1 MKANL
6 TVKPLMTP
14 RRWKAARKLVQIAAL
29 AVFVALFVLVRRGG
43 WPAELV
49 NAPMRLDPLGMLAQ
63 SIASRTFLT
72 GSALA
77 LVIVLLT
84 LIFGRA
90 WCGWL
95 CPLGTLIDLFPARRK
110 HGNLSGPS
118 GVLTAQDLT
127 GLSRLR
133 NLKYALLFTIL
144 FAALFANLTLLIFDP
159 LTIVFR
165 TFTTSLWPA
174 LDRVISAAEMALY
187 PIPFLQAPLAA
198 FDEWVRP
205 ALLPVA
211 PAYYRDGAL
220 FAALFVALI
229 ALNYFAPRFWCRY
242 LCPLGGLLGLL
253 SKVGLVR
260 REVKKENC
268 TGCDACARVC
278 PTGTIAFGAHGAS
291 DPSEC
296 TMCMDCLSA
305 CPREGAQ
312 FVARVAPAKW
322 QRYDPNRRQMLA
334 SLGVAAVGAGI
345 LRSEVA
351 ARRDDPHLIRPP
363 GARENDLLSKCI
375 RCGQC
380 MRACPSNGLQ
390 PALGESGLEGVWTPV
405 LLPRVGYCDYS
416 CNACGNVCPVQAI
429 PPLSLD
435 EKRTHVIGKAYIDQ
449 NRCIAW
455 ADHRDCIVC
464 EEMCPLPEK
473 AIKLEVAQVQNAA
486 GEAVTVK
493 LPHVNREACIGCGI
507 CEYKCPLNGEAAI
520 RVYAP
525 TTDPLG

>member
-1 MKANL
+1 MKSNL
-6 TVKPLMTP
+6 IAKPLMTP
-14 RRWKAARKLVQIAAL
+14 RRWKAARKVVQLVAL
-29 AVFVALFVLVRRGG
+29 AAFGVLFSMARRGG

-49 NAPMRLDPLGMLAQ
+49 NAPLRLDPLGMLAQ
-63 SIASRTFLT
+63 SIASRTLLA

-77 LVIVLLT
+77 LLIVLLT

-95 CPLGTLIDLFPARRK
+95 CPLGTLIDLFPLRRPK
-110 HGNLSGPS
+110 QGNPS
-118 GVLTAQDLT
+118 S
-127 GLSRLR
+127 LSRLR
-133 NLKYALLFTIL
+133 NLKYALLFTLL

-159 LTIVFR
+159 LTIVLR
-165 TFTTSLWPA
+165 TFTLSLWPA
-174 LDRVISAAEMALY
+174 LDRIVSAAEAALY
-187 PIPFLQAPLAA
+187 PLPFLQQPLSA
-198 FDEWVRP
+198 FDEWLRAGV
-205 ALLPVA
+205 LPVD
-211 PAYYRDGAL
+211 PAYYRDGVL
-220 FAALFVALI
+220 FAALFVVLI
-229 ALNYFAPRFWCRY
+229 GLNYFAPRFWCRY

-260 REVKKENC
+260 REVKQANC

-278 PTGTIAFGAHGAS
+278 PTGTIAFGTHGTS

-296 TMCMDCLSA
+296 TLCMDCLAA
-305 CPREGAQ
+305 CPRDAAQ

-322 QRYDPNRRQMLA
+322 QRYDPNRRQVLT
-334 SLGVAAVGAGI
+334 SLGVAALGAGV

-380 MRACPSNGLQ
+380 MRACPTSGLQ
-390 PALGESGLEGVWTPV
+390 PALGEAGLEGVWTPV
-405 LLPRVGYCDYS
+405 LLPRIGYCDYS
-416 CNACGNVCPVQAI
+416 CNACGQACPVQAI
-429 PPLSLD
+429 PPLGLD
-435 EKRTHVIGKAYIDQ
+435 EKRTRVIGKAYIDQ

-473 AIKLEVAQVQNAA
+473 AIKLDVAQVQNAA
-486 GEAVTVK
+486 GETVTVK
-493 LPHVNREACIGCGI
+493 LPRVNRETCIGCGI

-525 TTDPLG
+525 TTELIG

>member
-1 MKANL
+1 MKAKL
-6 TVKPLMTP
+6 AVKPFMTP
-14 RRWKAARKLVQIAAL
+14 RRWKTARKIVQIVAL
-29 AVFVALFVLVRRGG
+29 MAFGVLFVLARRGG

-49 NAPMRLDPLGMLAQ
+49 NVPLRLDPLAMLAQ
-63 SIASRTFLT
+63 MIASRTLLA

-77 LVIVLLT
+77 LIIVLLT
-84 LIFGRA
+84 LALGRA

-95 CPLGTLIDLFPARRK
+95 CPLGTLIDLFPVRRMK
-110 HGNLSGPS
+110 LASNPSGQKNLSG
-118 GVLTAQDLT
+118 
-127 GLSRLR
+127 LR
-133 NLKYALLFTIL
+133 NIKYGLLFTIL

-174 LDRVISAAEMALY
+174 MDRLISAAEAALY
-187 PIPFLQAPLAA
+187 TIPFLQQPLSA

-205 ALLPVA
+205 MVLPVD
-211 PAYYRDGAL
+211 PAYYRD
-220 FAALFVALI
+220 AALFLGLLVGLI

-260 REVKKENC
+260 REVKQANC

-278 PTGTIAFGAHGAS
+278 PTGTIAFGSHGAS

-296 TMCMDCLSA
+296 TMCLECLTA
-305 CPREGAQ
+305 CPRDGAQ
-312 FVARVAPAKW
+312 FVARLTPAKW
-322 QRYDPNRRQMLA
+322 QSYDPNRRQMLA
-334 SLGVAAVGAGI
+334 SVGMAAVGAG
-345 LRSEVA
+345 LVRSEVA
-351 ARRDDPHLIRPP
+351 ARRDDLHLIRPP

-375 RCGQC
+375 RCGEC
-380 MRACPSNGLQ
+380 MRACPTSGLQ
-390 PALGESGLEGVWTPV
+390 PALGESGLEGIWTPV
-405 LLPRVGYCDYS
+405 LLPRIGYCDYS
-416 CNACGNVCPVQAI
+416 CNACGQVCPVQAI
-429 PPLSLD
+429 PPLSLE
-435 EKRTHVIGKAYIDQ
+435 EKRTRVNGKAYIDQ

-473 AIKLEVAQVQNAA
+473 AIKLDVAQVQNAT
-486 GEAVTVK
+486 GETVTVK
-493 LPHVNREACIGCGI
+493 LPHVNRQACIGCGI